1 MNRLF
6 LESHLFSFFLYL
18 RGLGYEVCRF
28 IPRFVYCITLPE
40 QFFSNESGNWSGVCR
55 EDCLQLALSSPLKWS
70 VILIGS
76 YKTFDVKHNLKEGF
90 CLCCQGIKVLLSP
103 IEIFK
108 HSKNRS
114 PMYAKCH
121 F

>member
-1 MNRLF
+1 M
-6 LESHLFSFFLYL
+6 
-18 RGLGYEVCRF
+18 CRF
-28 IPRFVYCITLPE
+28 TPRFVYHLTLPE
-40 QFFSNESGNWSGVCR
+40 WFFSNESGNWRGVCR
-55 EDCLQLALSSPLKWS
+55 EDCLQLALSSPLKGA

-76 YKTFDVKHNLKEGF
+76 YKMFDVKHNLKEDF
-90 CLCCQGIKVLLSP
+90 CLCCQGIKVLPSP
-103 IEIFK
+103 TEIFK